1 MCVCVCVSVCVCV
14 CGFPYGSA
22 GKQYTCRVGD
32 TGDAGVT
39 PGLGRSPG
47 EGNGYPLQHSCL
59 ENLVDRRAWRATI
72 QRVAKSW
79 TQLRVSTHT
88 CVWAC
93 VCVCVCV
100 CVCLCV
106 CVSVS
111 RWEEIES
118 TNPVGISLLSNTHTH
133 TPECNIEQPDPVLG
147 CHHCLPAC
155 ANDSPQHCTSL

>member
-1 MCVCVCVSVCVCV
+1 MCVCVCVCVCV
-14 CGFPYGSA
+14 CSFPYGSV
-22 GKQYTCRVGD
+22 GKQYTCRAGD

-59 ENLVDRRAWRATI
+59 ENPVDRRAWRATT

-79 TQLRVSTHT
+79 TQQRVSTQT

-100 CVCLCV
+100 CVTMGGDRKHQ
-106 CVSVS
+106 SS
-111 RWEEIES
+111 RNI
-118 TNPVGISLLSNTHTH
+118 PSLKHTHTH
-133 TPECNIEQPDPVLG
+133 TPECNMEQPDPVLG
-147 CHHCLPAC
+147 CHHCLSAC